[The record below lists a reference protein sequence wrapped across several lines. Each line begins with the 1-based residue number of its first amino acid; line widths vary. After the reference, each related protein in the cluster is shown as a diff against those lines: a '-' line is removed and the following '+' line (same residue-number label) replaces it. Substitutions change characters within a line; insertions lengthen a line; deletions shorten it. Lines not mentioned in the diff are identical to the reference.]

1 MANETFRIF
10 TQREKEDGKK
20 TTMWLIADM
29 IFDETT
35 GTISINSK
43 GALAKKW
50 QMSLRP
56 DQLTSFAIEMIAD
69 TNTLAAMYG
78 GGLIGY
84 GVAAL
89 MGRWVKL
96 PVLHLEQAG
105 AEAGNRLVT
114 VRGTGMQQRKVT
126 EKIARRLASFLGER
140 GYSGQMPDVNT
151 EEYWKAPTA
160 AILVGCGIVIALVIA
175 LFACI
180 AVVGALGSN

>member
-1 MANETFRIF
+1 VANDTYRVF

-20 TTMWLIADM
+20 AAMWQVADLTV
-29 IFDETT
+29 DETA
-35 GTISINSK
+35 GAISFASK

-50 QMSLRP
+50 EMAFRP
-56 DQLTSFAIEMIAD
+56 DQMTAFTIEMIAD

-78 GGLIGY
+78 GGLLGW

-105 AEAGNRLVT
+105 AEAGNRLIT
-114 VRGTGMQQRKVT
+114 VRGTGLQQRKVT
-126 EKIARRLASFLGER
+126 EKIARRLASFLAER

-160 AILVGCGIVIALVIA
+160 AILVGCGIVVAAIVL

-180 AVVGALGSN
+180 AIIAALGSN